1 MVIPIGDDNPT
12 RRRPWVCRLLILAN
26 VAVFVFLTP
35 WSGGVCEQLAFYLD
49 WAVVPAELVQGH
61 PLGPRQLAST
71 PAAGCGLGPSL
82 DKDVYATLA
91 TSLFLHGGW
100 LHLLGNM
107 LYLWVFGDNVE
118 DRYGHLAFLVF
129 YLLSGVVAT
138 LAFALPNAASTSTL
152 VGASGAIAAVLGA
165 YMVLF
170 PRAWVRVAIPFLFF
184 LVVSLP
190 AVLVLGVWFLLQL
203 QALRPSIVSGGGVAY
218 LAHVGGFVAG
228 IAITLGF
235 ARRRPPVRRS
245 GVPPGW

>member
-1 MVIPIGDDNPT
+1 
-12 RRRPWVCRLLILAN
+12 
-26 VAVFVFLTP
+26 
-35 WSGGVCEQLAFYLD
+35 
-49 WAVVPAELVQGH
+49 
-61 PLGPRQLAST
+61 
-71 PAAGCGLGPSL
+71 
-82 DKDVYATLA
+82 
-91 TSLFLHGGW
+91 
-100 LHLLGNM
+100 HLLGNM

-118 DRYGHLAFLVF
+118 DRYGHLAFGVF
-129 YLLSGVVAT
+129 YLSSGVLAT
-138 LAFALPNAASTSTL
+138 LVFVLPNAGSTSTL

-170 PRAWVRVAIPFLFF
+170 PRAWVRVTIPFLFF

-228 IAITLGF
+228 IAITLGSR
-235 ARRRPPVRRS
+235 RRRPPVRRG